1 MRLAAL
7 PILVAL
13 GCFAIRRALFLA
25 ATAIGPFRRPRGAA
39 ACDPPPLT
47 LVVPACN
54 EAAGID
60 ATLSAVAA
68 LDYPAE
74 RLTIVLV
81 DDASDDATAVHL
93 ERWAAAHPHA
103 RVLRRERRAG
113 KPRAVEAGL
122 AIAPATP
129 LVAMCDADVRLRP
142 DYLRRVVDVFADP
155 TVGGAVGYL
164 APANA
169 LASATASY
177 AAVESWMHQLVTSA
191 AKDRLDLNP
200 PTLGGAPVFRRA
212 ALDAVGGLGPV
223 TTGDDVRI
231 TVALTRAGWRTR
243 FVEDAVADNTVA
255 ERPRVYWRQ
264 HVRWAR
270 DLYATA
276 AVQTTTAARVPLA
289 RRAEAWMLS
298 IGYLDRLV
306 LVAAFVLAAAGA
318 VAWWIPLTY
327 LGITGVELAWAIVRA
342 GAGGHVG
349 RLVLRTVGFFPI
361 DVAATLVATIA
372 HLARRSNGTTLA
384 HPTARTTSD
393 P

>member
-1 MRLAAL
+1 MRLVAV
-7 PILVAL
+7 PIVVAL

-25 ATAIGPFRRPRGAA
+25 VTAIAPRRRPRAA
-39 ACDPPPLT
+39 DACDPPPLT

-60 ATLSAVAA
+60 ATLEAIAA

-74 RLTIVLV
+74 RMEVVLV

-93 ERWAAAHPHA
+93 ERWAAARPHA

-212 ALDAVGGLGPV
+212 ALEAVGGLGPV
-223 TTGDDVRI
+223 TTGDDVRV

-243 FVEDAVADNTVA
+243 FVENAVADNAVA
-255 ERPRVYWRQ
+255 ERPRDYWRQ

-276 AVQTTTAARVPLA
+276 AVQTTTVPRVPLG
-289 RRAEAWMLS
+289 RRVEAWMLS
-298 IGYLDRLV
+298 VGYLDRLV
-306 LVAAFVLAAAGA
+306 LVAAFALAASGA
-318 VAWWIPLTY
+318 VPWWIPLAY
-327 LGITGVELAWAIVRA
+327 LGITAVELVWAIVRG
-342 GAGGHVG
+342 GAGRHLG
-349 RLVLRTVGFFPI
+349 RLVLHTVGFFPI
-361 DVAATLVATIA
+361 DVAATVVATIA
-372 HLARRSNGTTLA
+372 HLTRGSNGATPA
-384 HPTARTTSD
+384 HSPARTTSD

>member
-7 PILVAL
+7 PIVVAL

-25 ATAIGPFRRPRGAA
+25 ATAIAPRRRSRDAA

-47 LVVPACN
+47 LVVPSCN

-60 ATLSAVAA
+60 ATLAAVAA
-68 LDYPAE
+68 IDYPAE
-74 RLTIVLV
+74 RLVVVLV
-81 DDASDDATAVHL
+81 DDASDDATAMHL
-93 ERWAAAHPHA
+93 ERWAATHPHA

-122 AIAPATP
+122 TIAPATP
-129 LVAMCDADVRLRP
+129 LIAMCDADVRLRP
-142 DYLRRVVDVFADP
+142 DYLRRVVDAFTDP
-155 TVGGAVGYL
+155 AVGGAVGYL

-177 AAVESWMHQLVTSA
+177 AAAESWMHQLVTSA

-212 ALDAVGGLGPV
+212 ALEAVGGLGPV
-223 TTGDDVRI
+223 TTGDDVRV

-243 FVEDAVADNTVA
+243 FVEDAVADNAVA
-255 ERPRVYWRQ
+255 ERPRAYWRQ

-276 AVQTTTAARVPLA
+276 AVQATTAPRVPIA
-289 RRAEAWMLS
+289 RRVEAWMLS

-318 VAWWIPLTY
+318 LAWWIPLAY
-327 LGITGVELAWAIVRA
+327 LGITAVELVWAIVRA
-342 GAGGHVG
+342 GAGRYLG

-372 HLARRSNGTTLA
+372 HLARGSNGTTLA
-384 HPTARTTSD
+384 PPARTTSD